1 MGTFHAVND
10 AGIVWY
16 GGMGHRLLT
25 DDDGGCHCYRC
36 GMAADP
42 DALQELIPDCA
53 GPTGGGDH
61 YWIAGPRGNECAY
74 DGTLSTPDAHPV
86 PMPCHRA

>member
-1 MGTFHAVND
+1 MTLHTVDDGGV
-10 AGIVWY
+10 VWY

-25 DDDGGCHCYRC
+25 DDDGGTHCYRC

-42 DALQELIPDCA
+42 GAIQEYVPDCA

-61 YWIAGPRGNECAY
+61 HWAAGPRGNECAY
-74 DGTLSTPDAHPV
+74 GDAVSGDTVWSAPI
-86 PMPCHRA
+86 PRRA